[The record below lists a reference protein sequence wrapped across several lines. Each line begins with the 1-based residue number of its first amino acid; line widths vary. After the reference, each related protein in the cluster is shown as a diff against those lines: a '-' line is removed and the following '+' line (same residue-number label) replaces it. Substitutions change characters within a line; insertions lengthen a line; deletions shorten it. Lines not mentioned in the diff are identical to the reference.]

1 MAEMGFS
8 QEMKMQQSL
17 APQLYQ
23 SMEILQMS
31 LIDLQQLVKQE
42 LSSNPTL
49 ELMQPQADA
58 QIEVESGTIDAEV

>member
-42 LSSNPTL
+42 LSSNPYVRTY
-49 ELMQPQADA
+49 AA
-58 QIEVESGTIDAEV
+58 SG